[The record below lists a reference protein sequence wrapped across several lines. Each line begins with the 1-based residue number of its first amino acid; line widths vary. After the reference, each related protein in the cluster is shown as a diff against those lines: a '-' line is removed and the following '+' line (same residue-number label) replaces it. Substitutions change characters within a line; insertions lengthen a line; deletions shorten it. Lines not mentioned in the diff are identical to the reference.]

1 MVFLEPEQY
10 QQKCAELFNSYKKDI
25 SILLPSAKIEHIG
38 SSAIPNAISKGDLD
52 IYIEVKS
59 EHFEFAIAHLKTL
72 NFIEKQNTLRT
83 HELCMLESLNNDD
96 VAFQIVVTDSV
107 FTFFLTFRNK
117 LMDSPALVNEY
128 NQLKLECSHLDHDQ
142 YRAIK
147 SDFIS
152 RVLKHPE
159 F

>member
-10 QQKCAELFNSYKKDI
+10 QQRCAQLFNSYQKDI
-25 SILLPSAKIEHIG
+25 STLLPFAKIEHIG

-52 IYIEVKS
+52 IYIEVMS
-59 EHFEFAIAHLKTL
+59 EQFEFAIEQLKTL

-107 FTFFLTFRNK
+107 FTFFLAFKNK
-117 LMDSPALVNEY
+117 LINSPTLVNEY
-128 NQLKLECSHLDHDQ
+128 NQLKLQCSHLDPDQ
-142 YRAIK
+142 YRTIK
-147 SDFIS
+147 SDFIN
-152 RVLKHPE
+152 RVLN
-159 F
+159 

>member
-1 MVFLEPEQY
+1 MIFLEPEQY
-10 QQKCAELFNSYKKDI
+10 QQRCAQLFNSYKKDI
-25 SILLPSAKIEHIG
+25 STLLPFAKIEHIG
-38 SSAIPNAISKGDLD
+38 SSAIPNVISKGDLD
-52 IYIEVKS
+52 IYVEVKP
-59 EHFEFAIAHLKTL
+59 EHFELTIAQLKTL

-83 HELCMLESLNNDD
+83 DELCMLESLNNDD

-147 SDFIS
+147 SNFIS

>member
-10 QQKCAELFNSYKKDI
+10 QQRCVQLFNSYKKDI
-25 SILLPSAKIEHIG
+25 STLLPFAKIEHIG

-52 IYIEVKS
+52 IYVEVKPDQ
-59 EHFEFAIAHLKTL
+59 FEFAIAQLKAL
-72 NFIEKQNTLRT
+72 NFMEKQNTLRT
-83 HELCMLESLNNDD
+83 DELCILESHNNDD

-128 NQLKLECSHLDHDQ
+128 NQLKLECSYLDHDQ
-142 YRAIK
+142 YRTIK
-147 SDFIS
+147 ADFIN
-152 RVLKHPE
+152 RILKHP
-159 F
+159 

>member
-10 QQKCAELFNSYKKDI
+10 QQRCAQLFNSYKKDI
-25 SILLPSAKIEHIG
+25 AILLPSAKVEHIG

-52 IYIEVKS
+52 IYIEV
-59 EHFEFAIAHLKTL
+59 EPDQFEFAIEQLKTL

-83 HELCMLESLNNDD
+83 DELCMLESLNSDD

-117 LMDSPALVNEY
+117 LIDSPLLVNEY
-128 NQLKLECSHLDHDQ
+128 NQLKLECNHLDHDQ
-142 YRAIK
+142 YRTIK
-147 SDFIS
+147 AGFIN
-152 RVLKHPE
+152 RVLKHP
-159 F
+159 

>member
-10 QQKCAELFNSYKKDI
+10 QQRCAQLFNSYQKDI
-25 SILLPSAKIEHIG
+25 STLLPFAKIEHIG

-52 IYIEVKS
+52 IYIEVKPDQ
-59 EHFEFAIAHLKTL
+59 FKFAIKRLKTL

-107 FTFFLTFRNK
+107 FTFFLAFKNK
-117 LMDSPALVNEY
+117 LINSPTLVNEY
-128 NQLKLECSHLDHDQ
+128 NQLKLQCSHLDPDQ
-142 YRAIK
+142 YRTIK
-147 SDFIS
+147 SDFIN
-152 RVLKHPE
+152 RVLN
-159 F
+159 

>member
-10 QQKCAELFNSYKKDI
+10 QQRCAQLFNSYQKDI
-25 SILLPSAKIEHIG
+25 STLLPFAKIEHIG

-52 IYIEVKS
+52 IYIEVMP
-59 EHFEFAIAHLKTL
+59 EQFEFAIEQLKTL

-107 FTFFLTFRNK
+107 FTFFLAFKNK
-117 LMDSPALVNEY
+117 LINSPTLVNEY
-128 NQLKLECSHLDHDQ
+128 NELKLQCSHLDPDQ
-142 YRAIK
+142 YRTIK
-147 SDFIS
+147 SDFIN
-152 RVLKHPE
+152 RVLN
-159 F
+159 

>member
-10 QQKCAELFNSYKKDI
+10 QQRCSQLFNSYQKDI
-25 SILLPSAKIEHIG
+25 SALLPFAKIEHIG

-52 IYIEVKS
+52 IYVEVKPDQ
-59 EHFEFAIAHLKTL
+59 FKFAIERLKTL

-107 FTFFLTFRNK
+107 FTFFSAFKNK
-117 LMDSPALVNEY
+117 LINSPTLVNEY
-128 NQLKLECSHLDHDQ
+128 NQLKLQCSHLDPDQ
-142 YRAIK
+142 YRTIK
-147 SDFIS
+147 SDFIN
-152 RVLKHPE
+152 RVLN
-159 F
+159 

>member
-10 QQKCAELFNSYKKDI
+10 QQRCAQLFNSYQKDI
-25 SILLPSAKIEHIG
+25 SALLPFAKIEHIG

-52 IYIEVKS
+52 IYIEVMS
-59 EHFEFAIAHLKTL
+59 EQFEFAIEQLKTL

-107 FTFFLTFRNK
+107 FTFFLTFKNK
-117 LMDSPALVNEY
+117 LISSPTLVNEY
-128 NQLKLECSHLDHDQ
+128 NQLKLQCSHLDPDQ
-142 YRAIK
+142 YRTIK
-147 SDFIS
+147 SDFIN
-152 RVLKHPE
+152 RVLNH
-159 F
+159 